1 MSLNKY
7 KPRRETLWPF
17 ILAGSIT
24 LCSGFPATVPEV
36 GLWIEIDKLG
46 HFAAYGA
53 LATAI
58 LRHPAFLRRPVLGAA
73 GAFLLASAYGLGDE
87 FRQAWGGVR
96 MFEWAD
102 WTADTLGAAVAVVLY
117 LRWAA
122 YRRLLERPVFKQ
134 GKKSQATEVLATKGA
149 EDAKAETA

>member
-1 MSLNKY
+1 MPLTKY
-7 KPRRETLWPF
+7 KLRRETLWPF
-17 ILAGSIT
+17 FLAGSIT
-24 LCSGFPATVPEV
+24 LCSGFPATVPEMGWLEV
-36 GLWIEIDKLG
+36 DKLG

-58 LRHPAFLRRPVLGAA
+58 LRHPAFLRRPVLGAW
-73 GAFLLASAYGLGDE
+73 GAFLLASGYGLGDE

-102 WTADTLGAAVAVVLY
+102 WTADTVGAAVAVMLY

-122 YRRLLERPVFKQ
+122 YRRLLEKPVIQRRKEQ
-134 GKKSQATEVLATKGA
+134 VPSTKYQ
-149 EDAKAETA
+149 ETAGSAG